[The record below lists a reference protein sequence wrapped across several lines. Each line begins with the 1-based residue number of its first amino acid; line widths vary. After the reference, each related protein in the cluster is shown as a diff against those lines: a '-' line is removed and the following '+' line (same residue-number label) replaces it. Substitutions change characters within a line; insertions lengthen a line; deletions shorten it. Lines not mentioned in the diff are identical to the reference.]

1 MNYRLLSKILGL
13 LLVLLGVTM
22 LTCLVYAW
30 LQSPREV
37 EATKALA
44 WSFGITVGIGGAMA
58 WAGRGTGRQLLRKEA
73 IAIVGLGWILCA
85 LFGALPYCFCSP
97 SLSMADAFF
106 ESMSGFT
113 TTGSTVITNLDTWP
127 RSILLWRALT
137 QWLGGLGI
145 LVLFVALLSYLG
157 VGSKAL
163 FGHESSAHSS
173 QGLQARIHD
182 VAVRLWLIY
191 LALTVVCVAGLMGFG
206 MNLFEAVAHTFTA
219 ISTGGFSPE
228 NRSIAAYGSLGIEL
242 WLVTFMLL
250 GSVSFILYAWLLRG
264 RWDRWHAEEEAR
276 WFILVVLAAT
286 VVIAL
291 DLMVLGHHGAGQALR
306 ESLFHV
312 VSIITTTGYAT
323 EDYNAWPPFSAIVL
337 LALMCVGGCAG
348 STAGGLKVGRW
359 LLFMRVVHQQVVNAF
374 RPNLMFPLKINGH
387 TIDESSRTQALFLFA
402 LAGVSIFAGT
412 GLVSMLEPAMD
423 MDSSVSAVMA
433 CLFNIGPGLGMVGP
447 TENFAFLGPATKLI
461 LSGFMLLGRLEF
473 FAVLVLF
480 SPMLWRKY

>member
-13 LLVLLGVTM
+13 LLLLLGATM
-22 LTCLVYAW
+22 LSCLLYAW
-30 LQSPREV
+30 WTTPRE
-37 EATKALA
+37 EAAVRAL
-44 WSFGITVGIGGAMA
+44 GASIA
-58 WAGRGTGRQLLRKEA
+58 VTLAAGLALILAGRGSGTEMLRKEA
-73 IAIVGLGWILCA
+73 ISIVGLGWILCA
-85 LFGALPYCFCSP
+85 GFGALPYVFGTP
-97 SLSMADAFF
+97 GLSVTDAFF

-113 TTGSTVITNLDTWP
+113 TTGATVITDLDKHP
-127 RSILLWRALT
+127 RSILLWRSLT

-163 FGHESSAHSS
+163 FGHESSARSS

-182 VAVRLWLIY
+182 VAIRLWLIY
-191 LALTVVCVAGLMGFG
+191 LALTIACTLGLAVMG
-206 MNLFEAVAHTFTA
+206 MSWYDAVSHALTA

-228 NRSIAAYGSLGIEL
+228 NRSVAAYDHLGIEL
-242 WLVTFMLL
+242 WLTGFMLL

-264 RWDRWHAEEEAR
+264 RWDRWRDEEEAR
-276 WFILVVLAAT
+276 YFILIVLAAT

-291 DLMVLGHHGAGQALR
+291 DLMLLGHKGLGRALR
-306 ESLFHV
+306 ESLFQV
-312 VSIITTTGYAT
+312 VSIVTTTGYAT
-323 EDYNAWPPFSAIVL
+323 EDFNQWPPFSAVLL

-348 STAGGLKVGRW
+348 STAGGLKVSRW
-359 LLFMRVVHQQVVNAF
+359 LLFAKIVRQQVVNAF
-374 RPNLMFPLKINGH
+374 RPNQVFSLKLNGQAV
-387 TIDESSRTQALFLFA
+387 DESSRTQALFLLS
-402 LAGVSIFAGT
+402 LAGVSVFLGT
-412 GLVSMLEPAMD
+412 ALVSLLEPAMD

-461 LSGFMLLGRLEF
+461 LGGFMLLGRLEF

-480 SPMLWRKY
+480 SPTLWRKY